1 MSSDSVRTCPGLR
14 RSSAG
19 ALPGARPLRDALE
32 EGKGTRGARLL
43 VLPLGPREEGL
54 LLAQVQAGDPE
65 AFALLY
71 HHFVGRVLGLARQI
85 LREGAAAQDA
95 TQETFL
101 RVFRSIDRFR
111 GESSLA
117 TWIHRIAVNIC
128 MNEVARRQRRS
139 ESPLPDEPM
148 TGASGEQASGRA
160 ASQSCELRLS
170 LEQLLD
176 RLNPERRL
184 VFYLSHVEGL
194 SAAEIA
200 EITGET
206 VDAVHKRLQRARRQL
221 LALWT
226 GADEPSPGQE
236 GSPSLNR
243 RTEGGTP

>member
-1 MSSDSVRTCPGLR
+1 MSSDLSRSYPGLR
-14 RSSAG
+14 RAG
-19 ALPGARPLRDALE
+19 ALPEARPLRDAPE
-32 EGKGTRGARLL
+32 TGKEVRGARLL

-54 LLAQVQAGDPE
+54 LLAQVRAGDPE

-128 MNEVARRQRRS
+128 MSEVARRQRRS
-139 ESPLPDEPM
+139 ESPLADEPIP
-148 TGASGEQASGRA
+148 GASDERASGQA
-160 ASQSCELRLS
+160 TSHGCELRVS
-170 LEQLLD
+170 LEQLLG
-176 RLNPERRL
+176 RLTPERRL
-184 VFYLSHVEGL
+184 VFYLCHVEGL

-200 EITGET
+200 QVTGDS

-226 GADEPSPGQE
+226 GADEASPGQE
-236 GSPSLNR
+236 GSPSLTH